1 MEEVL
6 PERIFPSLVALFIV
20 VWIIWFIWL
29 FNVLY
34 LEPNKIRLKLQRQ
47 GIKGPPPAFVMGNI
61 PEMKRIMSMA
71 AGAPRSETDHLPL
84 GFSTSTTF
92 PYFTQ
97 WTKRYGI
104 SMIDLYLR

>member
-1 MEEVL
+1 MEGVL
-6 PERIFPSLVALFIV
+6 PELIFYSLVALCIV
-20 VWIIWFIWL
+20 IWIILFIWL
-29 FNVLY
+29 VNVLY
-34 LEPNKIRLKLQRQ
+34 LEPSNIQLKLRRQ

-71 AGAPRSETDHLPL
+71 ADAPRSEAHLPL

-92 PYFTQ
+92 PYFAQ
-97 WTKRYGI
+97 WTKLYGI

>member
-1 MEEVL
+1 MEGVL
-6 PERIFPSLVALFIV
+6 PELIFYPLVALFIV

-61 PEMKRIMSMA
+61 PEMKRIMSVA
-71 AGAPRSETDHLPL
+71 ADAPRSEAHLPL

-92 PYFTQ
+92 PYFAQ
-97 WTKRYGI
+97 WTKLYGI